1 MSKSLS
7 FLEAVIARAKQ
18 KTQAAQARR
27 RPSSATE
34 KPRDVILRACEL
46 IAEQLALDGFAYLK
60 SAPRLKRTEGDLTF
74 SIHFQSD
81 RNNCAGRRA
90 AVWIHAGVCSAEL
103 ARWRRAHPMPW
114 GGSEG
119 PDAGSVTG
127 GQIGNLTAD
136 PTWLEWDFANPSCRA
151 EEIDDA
157 VRTIKRVA
165 LPFFA
170 LFDDPSHAVEQLV
183 HYRALR
189 ETSLLEYALVAV
201 GRDAAEAAG
210 REYLRRNPVIRTRF
224 DAAIKEF
231 AAQGLPRFSGDTGRD
246 LAALALHAD
255 LDISPRS
262 ER

>member
-46 IAEQLALDGFAYLK
+46 IAEQLAPDGFAYLK
-60 SAPRLKRTEGDLTF
+60 SGPRLKRTEGDLTF

-103 ARWRRAHPMPW
+103 ARWHRAHPMPW

-170 LFDDPSHAVEQLV
+170 LFDDPSHAVEELV

-189 ETSLLEYALVAV
+189 EISLLEYALVAV

-224 DAAIKEF
+224 DAAMKEF

>member
-7 FLEAVIARAKQ
+7 FLDAVVAMAKH
-18 KTQAAQARR
+18 KTHAAQARR
-27 RPSSATE
+27 RPSSAAE
-34 KPRDVILRACEL
+34 KPREVILRACEL
-46 IAEQLALDGFAYLK
+46 IAEQLAPDGFAYLK
-60 SAPRLKRTEGDLTF
+60 SGPKLKRSEGDLTF
-74 SIHFQSD
+74 GIYFQSD

-119 PDAGSVTG
+119 PDAESVTG

-157 VRTIKRVA
+157 VKTIKRIA
-165 LPFFA
+165 FPFFR
-170 LFDDPSHAVEQLV
+170 LFDDPAHGVEQLV

-210 REYLRRNPVIRTRF
+210 GEYLRRNPVIRTRF
-224 DAAIKEF
+224 EAAIEEF
-231 AAQGLPRFSGDTGRD
+231 TVQGLPRFSGDTGRD

-262 ER
+262 GR